1 MAQKLRIGIDID
13 DTLLSSVDTVTGLN
27 NEQYGTHLTRDDWF
41 NVTPEAIARW
51 GLNSGPEISDRVHAL
66 MTHKDYMG
74 RVRGING
81 AKEVLDH
88 LVSEGHELFAVT
100 SRPDYIRD
108 QTVQELEQCYPGL
121 FSDATLF
128 MINAFSA
135 DPNVASATKFGVAEQ
150 LGLTH
155 FIDDLLI
162 HANAVSDGGIKTILY
177 SDNYLWN
184 QGKEH
189 DGVIR
194 LSSWKDIGAYLD
206 GEASR

>member
-1 MAQKLRIGIDID
+1 MVRKLRIGIDID
-13 DTLLSSVDTVTGLN
+13 DTLINTVDTVTTLG
-27 NEQYGTHLTRDDWF
+27 NEQYGTVLTRDDWF

-51 GLNSGPEISDRVHAL
+51 GMKTGSEVSDRVHEL
-66 MTHKDYMG
+66 MTHEDYIE
-74 RVRGING
+74 RVVGIKG

-88 LVSEGHELFAVT
+88 LTTEGHELFAVT

-108 QTVQELEQCYPGL
+108 QTIQELEQCFPGL
-121 FSDATLF
+121 FSDKTLF

-135 DPNVASATKFGVAEQ
+135 DPAVARATKFGVAEQ

-162 HANAVSDGGIKTILY
+162 HANAVSDGGIKTILF

-184 QGKEH
+184 QGPEH
-189 DGVIR
+189 EGVIR
-194 LSSWKDIGAYLD
+194 LGSWKDIGAYLD
-206 GEASR
+206 GEANR